1 MTIKCF
7 DKLPDEAVKIR
18 TLVFVEEQGFK
29 DEFDSIDE
37 IATHIV
43 MFDGDNPV
51 AVGRF
56 FPSEN
61 EGEYIVG
68 RVAVKKEYRGKNLG
82 AEILKVCEVEIKKIG
97 GTGGLVS
104 AQVQAENF
112 YKKQGYVSVGET
124 YFDEHCPH
132 IKMIKNL

>member
-1 MTIKCF
+1 MTIKCY

-82 AEILKVCEVEIKKIG
+82 AEILKACEVEIKKTAVLPLRFQLRFRLKI
-97 GTGGLVS
+97 
-104 AQVQAENF
+104 F
-112 YKKQGYVSVGET
+112 
-124 YFDEHCPH
+124 
-132 IKMIKNL
+132 IKSRAMCRWVKPILMSIAHTLR

>member
-56 FPSEN
+56 FPSESPPRRSIPS
-61 EGEYIVG
+61 GE
-68 RVAVKKEYRGKNLG
+68 KESKGVN
-82 AEILKVCEVEIKKIG
+82 
-97 GTGGLVS
+97 
-104 AQVQAENF
+104 
-112 YKKQGYVSVGET
+112 
-124 YFDEHCPH
+124 H
-132 IKMIKNL
+132 

>member
-29 DEFDSIDE
+29 NEFDSIDE

-61 EGEYIVG
+61 SGSRPSMSPVKRMSLIVYFLPSSIIFIKS
-68 RVAVKKEYRGKNLG
+68 RAMCRWVKP
-82 AEILKVCEVEIKKIG
+82 ILMSIAH
-97 GTGGLVS
+97 TLR
-104 AQVQAENF
+104 
-112 YKKQGYVSVGET
+112 
-124 YFDEHCPH
+124 
-132 IKMIKNL
+132 

>member
-1 MTIKCF
+1 MTIKCY

-68 RVAVKKEYRGKNLG
+68 WVAVKKEYRGKNLG
-82 AEILKVCEVEIKKIG
+82 AEILKACEVEIKKNRRYCRHG
-97 GTGGLVS
+97 FGSGSG
-104 AQVQAENF
+104 
-112 YKKQGYVSVGET
+112 
-124 YFDEHCPH
+124 
-132 IKMIKNL
+132 

>member
-18 TLVFVEEQGFK
+18 TLVFMEEQGFK
-29 DEFDSIDE
+29 NEFDSIDD

-43 MFDGDNPV
+43 MFDGNVPV

-61 EGEYIVG
+61 KGEYIVG

-82 AEILKVCEVEIKKIG
+82 AEMLKACEKEIAKIG
-97 GTGGLVS
+97 GTAVTVS

-124 YFDEHCPH
+124 YLDEHCPH

>member
-1 MTIKCF
+1 MTIKYY

-68 RVAVKKEYRGKNLG
+68 RVA
-82 AEILKVCEVEIKKIG
+82 
-97 GTGGLVS
+97 

>member
-61 EGEYIVG
+61 E
-68 RVAVKKEYRGKNLG
+68 ANTLSD
-82 AEILKVCEVEIKKIG
+82 
-97 GTGGLVS
+97 GL
-104 AQVQAENF
+104 
-112 YKKQGYVSVGET
+112 
-124 YFDEHCPH
+124 P
-132 IKMIKNL
+132 

>member
-1 MTIKCF
+1 MTIKCY
-7 DKLPDEAVKIR
+7 DKQPDEEVKIR

-37 IATHIV
+37 TATHLV

-61 EGEYIVG
+61 GVSILSDG
-68 RVAVKKEYRGKNLG
+68 LPLKRSTAVKISERK
-82 AEILKVCEVEIKKIG
+82 C
-97 GTGGLVS
+97 
-104 AQVQAENF
+104 
-112 YKKQGYVSVGET
+112 
-124 YFDEHCPH
+124 
-132 IKMIKNL
+132 